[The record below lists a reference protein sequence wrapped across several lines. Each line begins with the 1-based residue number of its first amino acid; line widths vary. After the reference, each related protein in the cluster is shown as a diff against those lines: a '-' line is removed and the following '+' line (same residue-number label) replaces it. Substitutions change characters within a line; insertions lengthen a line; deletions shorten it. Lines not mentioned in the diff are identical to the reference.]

1 MSGKKMVA
9 CSRVTD
15 EEGGDDGRFRF
26 TSFFLKKGI
35 VGQTEE
41 EGGEE
46 VVSEKKNS
54 KVKVL
59 NWHQ

>member
-46 VVSEKKNS
+46 VV
-54 KVKVL
+54 
-59 NWHQ
+59 